1 MAKRKYVKENNLVK
15 AINTDSLELKK
26 PLANEYYDINIHNS
40 NMDKIDLA
48 IKQNK
53 NNISENKT
61 SILSIKNLEN
71 EEVEVRK
78 IETEENFIAVE
89 DTKNGYFTD
98 IKLEGKTLV
107 VNENNEVVEAGTSGA
122 TIKSVGQD
130 VNEIS
135 VLSTGHNEF
144 NVLGN
149 GHSEKTIYA
158 FTNNSTDEFLDK
170 IIPYVK
176 YFNNVGSYDK
186 CNNLFDYY
194 FSDGDINVWINLGSF
209 NREEALLNLN
219 CKIAEINKKQD
230 KKRILYYN
238 SDTKA
243 WEKPVLREWD
253 SIEKHSDGKYY
264 YHIRSEEVDYATGD
278 ENKTDCITNKSKTVK
293 KISTEKVYECT
304 NLDLISYS
312 GETNYIVNTGAI
324 TPKSSFNVSSDISN
338 VVTLLQKNVNNVNYH
353 QHDYQRRRLTEN
365 NGNILQWTGDLNTC
379 TKTGF
384 YGTTLNTPNA
394 PDSNYWFVEV
404 YGIDNRW
411 VKQVATQYNR
421 GNVTYIRTCAN
432 YVWNKWERLTTTSTY
447 SLLEEQVATLET
459 QATENEKKISILE
472 SENKEL
478 REELTQIQTS
488 IASLITTLEEK

>member
-1 MAKRKYVKENNLVK
+1 MAKRKYAKENNLVK
-15 AINTDSLELKK
+15 AINTDSLELQK
-26 PLANEYYDINIHNS
+26 PLVNEYYDINVHNS

-107 VNENNEVVEAGTSGA
+107 VNKNNEVVEAGTSGA

-130 VNEIS
+130 VSEIS
-135 VLSTGHNEF
+135 VLTQNNE
-144 NVLGN
+144 
-149 GHSEKTIYA
+149 ETK
-158 FTNNSTDEFLDK
+158 E
-170 IIPYVK
+170 
-176 YFNNVGSYDK
+176 
-186 CNNLFDYY
+186 
-194 FSDGDINVWINLGSF
+194 
-209 NREEALLNLN
+209 
-219 CKIAEINKKQD
+219 D

-253 SIEKHSDGKYY
+253 TIEKHSDGKYY
-264 YHIRSEEVDYATGD
+264 YHKRSGEVTLNGSESWGWAKSTSTHGLYAIKGD
-278 ENKTDCITNKSKTVK
+278 SRFVNGNVICDKFGNIVDDSKEYISIVGNHLWLNKASITSTDPSYIKAWLQSNPVTVVYQLAE
-293 KISTEKVYECT
+293 EKVYECT
-304 NLDLISYS
+304 NLDLISYQD
-312 GETNYIVNTGAI
+312 ETNYMVNTGAI
-324 TPKSSFNVSSDISN
+324 TPKSSFDVAGGISN
-338 VVTLLQKNVNNVNYH
+338 VVKLLQ
-353 QHDYQRRRLTEN
+353 QRT
-365 NGNILQWTGDLNTC
+365 
-379 TKTGF
+379 
-384 YGTTLNTPNA
+384 A
-394 PDSNYWFVEV
+394 S
-404 YGIDNRW
+404 
-411 VKQVATQYNR
+411 
-421 GNVTYIRTCAN
+421 
-432 YVWNKWERLTTTSTY
+432 STY

-488 IASLITTLEEK
+488 IASLISILSEK